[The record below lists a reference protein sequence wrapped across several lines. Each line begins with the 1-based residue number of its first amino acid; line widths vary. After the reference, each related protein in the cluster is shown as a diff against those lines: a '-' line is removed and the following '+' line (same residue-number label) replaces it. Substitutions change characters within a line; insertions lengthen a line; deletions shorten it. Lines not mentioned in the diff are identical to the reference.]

1 MSCECG
7 YLLHGR
13 VLPHYDLV
21 KRVAVCRDDLV
32 HILGPHQIAY
42 LTDRQTEIDR
52 KRERKRECVLKRGE
66 RKSDRILDV
75 DIYFLK
81 MECVSRGMGRGARSR

>member
-1 MSCECG
+1 MSRRSRSHSWTTSNCI
-7 YLLHGR
+7 
-13 VLPHYDLV
+13 P
-21 KRVAVCRDDLV
+21 
-32 HILGPHQIAY
+32 
-42 LTDRQTEIDR
+42 DRQTEIDR

-81 MECVSRGMGRGARSR
+81 MECVSRGMGCGARSR